1 VTPLPPLCLTGA
13 SGFIGRRVTAQLA
26 AAGARDVTLLLRDP
40 TRLDPS
46 VTHPSWRLV
55 RADLSGDAIPPD
67 ALVPGA
73 VVLHLAAAT
82 GTANASEMQRMNVDA
97 TSRLLAAAAAA
108 GARHFVFVSSV
119 SAGYADQRW
128 AEYPRSKARAERI
141 VAAGGVPYTI
151 VRPTMVFGPGSP
163 NQQGLER
170 LATLAVPLLPGQGD
184 VRAQPIHVSDIAK
197 VLLYVAALPV
207 AVQGHITVGGPTV
220 VTMRE
225 LFAAI
230 RRARGLA
237 QRAPMTLPLGALRT
251 SLAFAAALA
260 GPLLPVSAGQFVVFA
275 NDAVAEPA
283 PPSVA
288 LPVPQISLEAM
299 LAEPPHA

>member
-1 VTPLPPLCLTGA
+1 MTPLPPLCLTGA

-40 TRLDPS
+40 ARVDRGVS
-46 VTHPSWRLV
+46 HPSWRLV
-55 RADLSGDAIPPD
+55 RADLSGDGIPPD
-67 ALVPGA
+67 AIVPGA

-82 GTANASEMQRMNVDA
+82 GTANAAEMQRMNVDA

-128 AEYPRSKARAERI
+128 AEYPQSKARAERI
-141 VAAGGVPYTI
+141 VAAGAVPYTI

-170 LATLAVPLLPGQGD
+170 LATLAIPLLPGQGD
-184 VRAQPIHVSDIAK
+184 VRAQPIHVSDIAN
-197 VLLYVAALPV
+197 VLLDIAALPV
-207 AVQGHITVGGPTV
+207 AVRGHITVGGPTV
-220 VTMRE
+220 VTVRE
-225 LFAAI
+225 LFASI

-237 QRAPMTLPLGALRT
+237 LRTPMTLPLGALRR
-251 SLAFAAALA
+251 SLAFAAAFA
-260 GPLLPVSAGQFVVFA
+260 GSRLPVSAGQFVVFA

-288 LPVPQISLEAM
+288 LPVPQVSLEAM
-299 LAEPPHA
+299 LAEPLNA

>member
-40 TRLDPS
+40 ARVDRGVS
-46 VTHPSWRLV
+46 HPSWRLV
-55 RADLSGDAIPPD
+55 RADLSGDGIPPD
-67 ALVPGA
+67 AIVPGA

-82 GTANASEMQRMNVDA
+82 GTANAAEMQRMNVDA

-128 AEYPRSKARAERI
+128 AEYPQSKARAEI
-141 VAAGGVPYTI
+141 VVAAGGVPYTI
-151 VRPTMVFGPGSP
+151 VRPTMVFGRGSP

-184 VRAQPIHVSDIAK
+184 VRAQPIHVSDIAR
-197 VLLYVAALPV
+197 VLLYVVALPA

-225 LFAAI
+225 LYAAI
-230 RRARGLA
+230 RTARGLA
-237 QRAPMTLPLGALRT
+237 PRTPITLPLGALRG
-251 SLAFAAALA
+251 SLAFFGALA
-260 GPLLPVSAGQFVVFA
+260 GSLLPVSAGQFVVFA
-275 NDAVAEPA
+275 NDAVAEP
-283 PPSVA
+283 PPPTLT
-288 LPVPQISLEAM
+288 LPVAQVSLEAM
-299 LAEPPHA
+299 LAEPLHA